1 MGNETITQRRKRAMI
16 EKFMEWFGRNRITIG
31 YTIGGINVLNGVAS
45 VALGDTLSGV
55 FFIVLG
61 SAIIFDSKVFK

>member
-1 MGNETITQRRKRAMI
+1 MM

-31 YTIGGINVLNGVAS
+31 YTVGGINVLNGVAS
-45 VALGDTLSGV
+45 VALGDNMLGGLC
-55 FFIVLG
+55 FIVLG

>member
-1 MGNETITQRRKRAMI
+1 M
-16 EKFMEWFGRNRITIG
+16 EKFMEWFGRNRQTIG
-31 YTIGGINVLNGVAS
+31 YTVGGINVLNGVAK
-45 VALGDTLSGV
+45 VALGDTLGGV

>member
-1 MGNETITQRRKRAMI
+1 M

-45 VALGDTLSGV
+45 VALGDIMSGV

-61 SAIIFDSKVFK
+61 SAIIFDAKVFK

>member
-1 MGNETITQRRKRAMI
+1 MM
-16 EKFMEWFGRNRITIG
+16 EKFMEWFGRNRQTIG
-31 YTIGGINVLNGVAS
+31 YTIGGINVVNGVAS

>member
-1 MGNETITQRRKRAMI
+1 M

-45 VALGDTLSGV
+45 VAIGNTLNGI

>member
-1 MGNETITQRRKRAMI
+1 M

-45 VALGDTLSGV
+45 VALGDTLNGV

>member
-1 MGNETITQRRKRAMI
+1 
-16 EKFMEWFGRNRITIG
+16 MEWFGRNRITIG

-45 VALGDTLSGV
+45 VALGNALNGV

-61 SAIIFDSKVFK
+61 SAIIFDAKVFK

>member
-1 MGNETITQRRKRAMI
+1 MGNEKITQGRKRAMM
-16 EKFMEWFGRNRITIG
+16 EKFMEWFGRNRKTIG

-45 VALGDTLSGV
+45 VALGDTLNGV

>member
-1 MGNETITQRRKRAMI
+1 MM
-16 EKFMEWFGRNRITIG
+16 EKFMEWFGRNRKTIG

-45 VALGDTLSGV
+45 VAIGDTLNGI

>member
-1 MGNETITQRRKRAMI
+1 M
-16 EKFMEWFGRNRITIG
+16 EKFMEWFGRNRKTIG

-45 VALGDTLSGV
+45 VVLGDTLNGV

>member
-1 MGNETITQRRKRAMI
+1 M
-16 EKFMEWFGRNRITIG
+16 EKFMEWFSRNRITIG

-45 VALGDTLSGV
+45 VAIGDTLNGV
-55 FFIVLG
+55 FFIILG

>member
-1 MGNETITQRRKRAMI
+1 MST
-16 EKFMEWFGRNRITIG
+16 FLEWFGRNRQTIG
-31 YTIGGINVLNGVAS
+31 YTVGGINVLNGVAS
-45 VALGDTLSGV
+45 VALGDNTLGGV